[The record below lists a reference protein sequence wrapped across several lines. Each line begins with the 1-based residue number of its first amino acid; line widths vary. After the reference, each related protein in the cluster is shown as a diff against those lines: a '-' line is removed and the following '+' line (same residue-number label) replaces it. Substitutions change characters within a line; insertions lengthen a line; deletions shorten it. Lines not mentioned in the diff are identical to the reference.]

1 MHFIHTGDLH
11 LGAAPDANTAWAK
24 ERAVAVRNTLPRIV
38 ALAKMEKADLLL
50 ITGDLFNRIPI
61 HKELKD
67 INYYFS
73 QIPKTRIVITAG
85 NHDYITDN
93 SPYNDFAW
101 APNVT
106 FIATPYVSSVYF
118 ADINTEVHG
127 FSYHSRDI
135 TDPILDGIRAPKDDR
150 IHILMAHCGDPE
162 HVPVKLAALARSGF
176 DYVALGH
183 IHKPRIFKNT
193 RMAYCGS
200 PEPLDNT
207 DIGPRG
213 LLSGDVTKTG
223 FDLRWRRIAE
233 RQYREIGMTVEPE
246 TLEPELLDR
255 LREEIARHPDDIYR
269 ITLNG
274 ARAPEVSFD
283 ADAISQLAKV
293 SKVIDNTEPE
303 YNIGNLL
310 LEHSG
315 DLIAR
320 FISELQDSEDDPVRR
335 NALYYGL
342 NALLDSN

>member
-11 LGAAPDANTAWAK
+11 LGAAPDSNTPWAK
-24 ERAVAVRNTLPRIV
+24 ERAMAVRNSLPRIV
-38 ALAKMEKADLLL
+38 ALAKMERADLLL

-85 NHDYITDN
+85 NHDFITDN

-106 FIATPYVSSVYF
+106 FLGSPYVSSVYF

-127 FSYHSRDI
+127 FSYHSREI
-135 TDPILDGIRAPKDDR
+135 TDPILDGIRAPKDSR
-150 IHILMAHCGDPE
+150 IHILMAHCGDAT

-207 DIGPRG
+207 D
-213 LLSGDVTKTG
+213 
-223 FDLRWRRIAE
+223 
-233 RQYREIGMTVEPE
+233 
-246 TLEPELLDR
+246 TLEPELLDN
-255 LREEIARHPDDIYR
+255 LRTEIAKHPDDIYR

-274 ARAPEVSFD
+274 ARAPEISFD
-283 ADAISQLAKV
+283 SEAIYQLAKV

-303 YNIGNLL
+303 YNIDNLL

-320 FISELQDSEDDPVRR
+320 FISELKDSNDDPVRK